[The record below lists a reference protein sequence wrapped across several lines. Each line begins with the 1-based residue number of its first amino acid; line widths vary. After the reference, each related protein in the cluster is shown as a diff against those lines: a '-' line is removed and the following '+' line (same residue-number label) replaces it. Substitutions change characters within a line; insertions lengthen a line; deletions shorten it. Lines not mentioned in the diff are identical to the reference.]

1 MYLKTKEI
9 TNKKGMYGRDD
20 WEMFCKNNVTT
31 IPLQIKLLSFQATK
45 SSVKF
50 IYK

>member
-1 MYLKTKEI
+1 MCLKTKEI
-9 TNKKGMYGRDD
+9 TKKKGVYGRGV
-20 WEMFCKNNVTT
+20 WEMFCKNNGTT
-31 IPLQIKLLSFQATK
+31 IPLQIKLQSFQATN